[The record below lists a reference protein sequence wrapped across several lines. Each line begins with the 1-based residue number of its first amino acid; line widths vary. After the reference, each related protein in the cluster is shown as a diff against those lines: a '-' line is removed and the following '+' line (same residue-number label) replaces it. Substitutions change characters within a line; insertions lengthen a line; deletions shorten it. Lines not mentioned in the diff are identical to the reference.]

1 MAIKPIGLSFK
12 NTPEDVELYEWIITH
27 SGKSAF
33 IKDILRLSMGSDTS
47 KKVNKISIT
56 KSNDLIDMDF

>member
-47 KKVNKISIT
+47 KKVNKSYT
-56 KSNDLIDMDF
+56 AKSNNLIDMDF